1 MRILYFIILFTLYS
15 FLSSAEVINDVVVK
29 NNKRITK
36 ETIITLG
43 DINLGE
49 NYEKSDLDK
58 VLKNLYNTNFFSDIK
73 VSVEN
78 NTLTIFIE
86 ENKIIQSIVLN
97 GIKANRIKEAIL
109 EDLLLKER
117 SPFIKIKVKQ
127 DVARIKN
134 GLTYQGY
141 YFSKVNSS
149 IKENANDTVDLI
161 YDIKLGKKAKISRVE
176 FLGDKKFKN
185 KKLRNLIVSE
195 ENKFWKF
202 ISKKRFL
209 NKDQIDR
216 DERLLKNFY
225 LNRGYYDV
233 VINAT
238 SAQYLDDDSFV
249 LTFNIDAGESYQINK
264 TNLILPIDYKKSNFT
279 KIEKLLSELENE
291 TYSFRKISKIVEQVD
306 KVSLLREYDF
316 ISASINEEKIEN
328 NKINL
333 TLEVMETE
341 RFYVKEINILGN
353 DITLEHVIRD
363 SLEIDEGDPFNEL
376 LHAKSI
382 NNLKAKNIFGAVS
395 SDVLDGPDLNTKIIN
410 INVEEKP
417 TGEISIAAGV
427 GTEGGTAGFNI
438 SENNF
443 MGRGV
448 KLSAS
453 LRISEDTIRGNFTTY
468 NPNYNYSGKG
478 LSTNIQS
485 TVTDKMAD
493 SGYDST
499 KTGFS
504 FGTSVEQYE
513 DLFFSPSFSTYY
525 ERLTTNDSASDNLK
539 KQEGSYF
546 DMGIAYTLDYDKRNQ
561 KWQTSEGYRSKFTQ
575 RLPVI
580 SEEYAF
586 LNGYEITKYVDL
598 ENDLITKF
606 AFYGKTINS
615 LTGDDVRVSDRL
627 KIPRSKLKGFV
638 AGGIGPIDDND
649 FVGGNHAAAIN
660 FSSTLPMILESYE
673 DADFKFFIDAANVWG
688 VDYSSTIDDSN
699 KIRSSTGVSVDWFTP
714 IGPLNF
720 SLAQPITKL
729 STDKT
734 ESFQFNLG
742 TTF

>member
-513 DLFFSPSFSTYY
+513 DLFFSPSFSTFY

-627 KIPRSKLKGFV
+627 NIPRRKLKGFV

>member
-513 DLFFSPSFSTYY
+513 DLFFSPSFSTFY